1 MLGRAPRCAV
11 VASAL
16 LLSACG
22 GGQPAAAPVG
32 PAGAGFPVEL
42 ENCQGSRVSFDAA
55 PAKIVTSNAS
65 SLEMLFWLG
74 AQDRV
79 LGTGFPPADG
89 TMPEP
94 FAGAAAEIPVL
105 GDKVIA
111 KEKLLGSGADLYIDT
126 FSSMGTM
133 GGAAGVAP
141 TEEEFASVG
150 IKHLFLQS
158 TACPGKSGGAV
169 TDLSAVQEDIKRL
182 GAMTGSSAK
191 AADLVADMERKTG
204 EVRDA
209 LAGVP
214 RDQRPTYYFFD
225 VGATP
230 GQPVAACNQQVANA
244 VITLAGARNVYAD
257 CSGGFKP
264 VGWEDVVSRNP
275 DWIQLG
281 VRNRGDARANQAGFD
296 EAVKFLKEFPATAGL
311 EAVRENRFLR
321 IPSERTTIASVRN
334 ADTVR
339 EIAATLYPD
348 LVKAD

>member
-1 MLGRAPRCAV
+1 V
-11 VASAL
+11 D
-16 LLSACG
+16 
-22 GGQPAAAPVG
+22 
-32 PAGAGFPVEL
+32 L
-42 ENCQGSRVSFDAA
+42 ENCQGSGVSFDSA
-55 PAKIVTSNAS
+55 PSKIVTSNAS

-74 AQDRV
+74 AQDKV
-79 LGTGFPPADG
+79 LGTGFPPAAG
-89 TMPEP
+89 TMPER
-94 FAGAAAEIPVL
+94 FAQAAAKIPVL

-126 FSSMGTM
+126 FSSMGMM

-158 TACPGKSGGAV
+158 TACPAKSGGAV

-191 AADLVADMERKTG
+191 AAELVADMERKTG

-209 LAGVP
+209 IAGVP
-214 RDQRPTYYFFD
+214 QDQRPTYYFFD
-225 VGATP
+225 VGATA

-257 CSGGFKP
+257 CAGGFKP
-264 VGWEDVVSRNP
+264 VGWEDVVARNP

-281 VRNRGDARANQAGFD
+281 VRNRGDAQANQAGFD
-296 EAVKFLKEFPATAGL
+296 EAVRFLKEFPATAGL
-311 EAVRENRFLR
+311 KAVREDRFLR

-348 LVKAD
+348 LVKAG

>member
-1 MLGRAPRCAV
+1 MVGRALRGAA
-11 VASAL
+11 VASVF

-22 GGQPAAAPVG
+22 GGPPSAAPPA

-42 ENCQGSRVSFDAA
+42 ENCRGARISFDSA
-55 PAKIVTSNAS
+55 PSRIVTSNAS
-65 SLEMLFWLG
+65 SLEVLFWLG
-74 AQDRV
+74 AQEKV
-79 LGTGFPPADG
+79 LGTGFPPAAG
-89 TMPEP
+89 TMPEE
-94 FAGAAAEIPVL
+94 FAEAAAKVPVL
-105 GDKVIA
+105 GDRVIA

-126 FSSMGTM
+126 FSGMGAM

-141 TEEEFASVG
+141 TEEEFAAVG
-150 IKHLFLQS
+150 VKHLFLRS
-158 TACPGKSGGAV
+158 TACPADAGRAV
-169 TDLSAVQEDIKRL
+169 TDLSGVQEDIRRL
-182 GAMTGSSAK
+182 GAVTGT
-191 AADLVADMERKTG
+191 AARAGELVAGMERTTG
-204 EVRDA
+204 EVRAA

-214 RDQRPTYYFFD
+214 EGERPTYYFFD

-244 VITLAGARNVYAD
+244 VITLAGARNVYGD

-264 VGWEDVVSRNP
+264 VGWEDVVARNP

-296 EAVKFLKEFPATAGL
+296 EAVRFLKEFPATAGL
-311 EAVRENRFLR
+311 EAVREDRFLR

-339 EIAATLYPD
+339 EIAATLHPD
-348 LVKAD
+348 LVKAG

>member
-1 MLGRAPRCAV
+1 MRCRVLCGVLVTA
-11 VASAL
+11 AF
-16 LLSACG
+16 LLSACAG
-22 GGQPAAAPVG
+22 GVSASAPQA

-42 ENCQGSRVSFDAA
+42 ENCKGSAVTFDA
-55 PAKIVTSNAS
+55 PPSKIVTSNAS

-79 LGTGFPPADG
+79 LGTGFPPAEG
-89 TMPEP
+89 TMPER
-94 FAGAAAEIPVL
+94 FARDAAKIQVL

-126 FSSMGTM
+126 FSNMGMM

-141 TEEEFASVG
+141 TEEEFAAVG

-158 TACPGKSGGAV
+158 TACPAQSGGPV
-169 TDLSAVQEDIKRL
+169 VDLSAVEGDLKRL
-182 GAMTGSSAK
+182 GAMTGTSPRAGE
-191 AADLVADMERKTG
+191 LVAEMERKTG

-209 LAGVP
+209 LAKVP
-214 RDQRPTYYFFD
+214 QDQRPTYYFFD

-244 VITLAGARNVYAD
+244 VITLAGARNVYGD

-264 VGWEDVVSRNP
+264 VGWEDVVARDP

-311 EAVRENRFLR
+311 KAVREDRFLR

-339 EIAATLYPD
+339 EIATTLYPD
-348 LVKAD
+348 LVKAG